1 MKSIYCKTALL
12 TRPLNDSLDTKARLD
27 KLSIEAKDLI
37 ENILI
42 LDVNKRYSLKDIW
55 YHKWFTG

>member
-1 MKSIYCKTALL
+1 MKNIRDVKYHK
-12 TRPLNDSLDTKARLD
+12 PDKWN

-42 LDVNKRYSLKDIW
+42 LDVNLRYSLTDIW
-55 YHKWFTG
+55 YHKWFTE